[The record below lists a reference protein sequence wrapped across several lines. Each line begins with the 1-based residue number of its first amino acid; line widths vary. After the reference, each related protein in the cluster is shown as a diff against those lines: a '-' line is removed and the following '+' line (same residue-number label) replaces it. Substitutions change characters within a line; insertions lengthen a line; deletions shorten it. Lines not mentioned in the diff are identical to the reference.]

1 MQALLLALS
10 WRYLF
15 NLFCFSKQFF
25 QVRILADS
33 NLKPTKEIFA
43 TEERD
48 LDEMVKTFTPGKV
61 LGRFEWEREGVK
73 KEAHFYAFST
83 KAVSNLS
90 PAVGNSIVT
99 LTLNPK
105 NNN

>member
-1 MQALLLALS
+1 M
-10 WRYLF
+10 
-15 NLFCFSKQFF
+15 
-25 QVRILADS
+25 ADS
-33 NLKPTKEIFA
+33 NLKPTKEMFD

-73 KEAHFYAFST
+73 KKACFYAFST

-90 PAVGNSIVT
+90 PAVGNSRVK

-105 NNN
+105 NKN